1 MATVVFSDDVQPTAW
16 PYSVHMPAIDSLD
29 LPPLVAIRPQSH
41 PRQESRVRH
50 GRPADGTYADRVAQ
64 NASSD
69 PRVRQFAQF
78 VKRALAD
85 AKDRGMSIEE
95 IEDRIKEVDVE
106 AKVGRSTIYRW
117 RRAEVESPGRKQVFA
132 FCDALGIPR
141 TTAAQILGWDG
152 EPASPEPD
160 PSIDP
165 DLRAVMRKLNDPNVS
180 TEAKK
185 TIRQMLRYLARE
197 E

>member
-1 MATVVFSDDVQPTAW
+1 MA
-16 PYSVHMPAIDSLD
+16 
-29 LPPLVAIRPQSH
+29 QS
-41 PRQESRVRH
+41 
-50 GRPADGTYADRVAQ
+50 
-64 NASSD
+64 ASSD
-69 PRVRQFAQF
+69 PRVRMFALF
-78 VKRALAD
+78 IKRTLAD
-85 AKDRGMSIEE
+85 AKDRGISIDELEE
-95 IEDRIKEVDVE
+95 RIRNVDPQ

-132 FCDALGIPR
+132 FCDALGVPR
-141 TTAAQILGWDG
+141 TTPAQILGWDG

-165 DLRAVMRKLNDPNVS
+165 DLRAVMRKLNDPKVS